1 MSTFNVVC
9 AGQKNDMLIELLKI
23 KYEIIFVLEIYV
35 TCEIVF
41 VIRGLNEVMFLLMV
55 LIYILKIS
63 LCLF

>member
-9 AGQKNDMLIELLKI
+9 AVRNNGVLNELLKI

-41 VIRGLNEVMFLLMV
+41 VIRGLNEVMFL
-55 LIYILKIS
+55 
-63 LCLF
+63 